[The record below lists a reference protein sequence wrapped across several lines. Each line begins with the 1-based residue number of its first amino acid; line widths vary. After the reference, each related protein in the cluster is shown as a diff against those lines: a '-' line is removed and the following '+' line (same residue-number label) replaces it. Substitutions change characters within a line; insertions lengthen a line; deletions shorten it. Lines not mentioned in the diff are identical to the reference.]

1 MIERSL
7 LLVGG
12 GRMGRALAQG
22 MIRGGA
28 LAADSLTVADHNAES
43 RRWWAQNVP
52 QATVVPSA
60 AEAVAGSPAASEDQI
75 VILAVKPNRIE
86 ALVQRVRQSD
96 PAAWQ
101 QSLVIS
107 VAAGVSLATLTRLLG
122 SERIARV
129 MPNTP
134 SLVGAGASAYC
145 CGQAVREADEA
156 DLRTILAA
164 VGEVIAVPEY
174 QMDAVTGVSGS
185 GPAYVFLF
193 IEALADGGVLAGL
206 PRAAA
211 MQLATQTVLGAA
223 KMVAETREH
232 PGQLKDAV
240 ASPGGTTIA
249 ALRTLE
255 HNGFRAAVIDAVKA
269 SADRSRELSG
279 E

>member
-1 MIERSL
+1 
-7 LLVGG
+7 
-12 GRMGRALAQG
+12 MGRALAQG

-28 LAADSLTVADHNAES
+28 LAAESLAVADHNPQS
-43 RRWWAQNVP
+43 RRWWAENVP
-52 QATVVPSA
+52 RATVMASA
-60 AEAVAGSPAASEDQI
+60 MDAVGSSGAPDEDQI

-86 ALVQRVRQSD
+86 ALVQQVRQSD

-107 VAAGVSLATLTRLLG
+107 VAAGVSLARLSRLLG

-145 CGQAVREADEA
+145 CGPAVSEADEA
-156 DLRTILAA
+156 ALRTILTA
-164 VGEVIAVPEY
+164 VGDVIAVPEY

-185 GPAYVFLF
+185 GPAYVFMF

-269 SADRSRELSG
+269 SADRSRELSS

>member
-1 MIERSL
+1 MI
-7 LLVGG
+7 GG

-28 LAADSLTVADHNAES
+28 LAAERLVVADHNQQS
-43 RRWWAQNVP
+43 QRWWAENVP

-60 AEAVAGSPAASEDQI
+60 AEAFADDSGKAEERI
-75 VILAVKPNRIE
+75 VLLAVKPNRIE
-86 ALVQRVRQSD
+86 SLIRQIRSSD
-96 PAAWQ
+96 ETVWQ
-101 QSLVIS
+101 KSLVIS
-107 VAAGVSLATLTRLLG
+107 VAAGVGLEQLAELLA
-122 SERIARV
+122 SERVVRV

-145 CGQAVREADEA
+145 SGAAVSEADDR
-156 DLRTILAA
+156 DLRTILES
-164 VGEVIAVPEY
+164 VGEVVAVPEY

-206 PRAAA
+206 PRATA

-223 KMVAETREH
+223 QMVAETGEH

-255 HNGFRAAVIDAVKA
+255 HNAFRAAVIDAVKA

-279 E
+279 G

>member
-1 MIERSL
+1 M
-7 LLVGG
+7 LVGG

-28 LAADSLTVADHNAES
+28 LDARSLTVADHNEQS
-43 RRWWAQNVP
+43 RRWWTENVP
-52 QATVVPSA
+52 QATVIASA
-60 AEAVAGSPAASEDQI
+60 AEAVGGPTGEGKDGI

-86 ALVQRVRQSD
+86 ALMQQVRRSD
-96 PAAWQ
+96 ATAWQ

-107 VAAGVSLATLTRLLG
+107 VAAGVSLAKLSRLLG
-122 SERIARV
+122 SERIVRV

-145 CGQAVREADEA
+145 CGAAVQEADEA
-156 DLRTILAA
+156 DLRTILTA
-164 VGEVIAVPEY
+164 VGQVVAVPEY

-223 KMVAETREH
+223 KMVAETGEH

-279 E
+279 D